1 MSTSWKHSLDDFL
14 AAAGLSEMPMGMYF
28 TDTEP
33 NSALSPNPLPLP
45 TRQNEI
51 DNRVDWP
58 TVFGNFSCAIGHIW
72 RARKKKTAAYFS
84 AERYGCLGCAF
95 WMGFNKPQ
103 LETIIHYVSTGIP
116 NHMEGEHYCD
126 SPDRL
131 RHIFENLDPEPAP
144 GKFCV
149 FKPLNQ
155 FTDEEQPLFIVVFD
169 RPEAIAGMHQLA
181 AFVTG
186 DPLCVVSPW
195 SAACGSMVAWPMYFQ
210 ARGENR
216 AVLGGWDI
224 SARKF
229 FKGDEVTLTVPLA
242 MFEQMV
248 ARYRESFL
256 MKKSWTTVKKK
267 IERSR
272 KVWGEST
279 AVNPE

>member
-1 MSTSWKHSLDDFL
+1 MNTVFKESLAGFL
-14 AAAGLSEMPMGMYF
+14 DTTGLSEMPMGMFF
-28 TDTEP
+28 TDEQP
-33 NSALSPNPLPLP
+33 DSLFSPGPYDLP
-45 TRQNEI
+45 TREKEI
-51 DNRVDWP
+51 AGQVDWP
-58 TVFGNFSCAIGHIW
+58 SLFGNFSCAIGHIW

-116 NHMEGEHYCD
+116 GHMEGEHYCD

-131 RHIFENLDPEPAP
+131 RRIFEDLDPEPAR

-149 FKPLNQ
+149 FKPLDQ
-155 FTDEEQPLFIVVFD
+155 FGEKEEPLFVTVFD
-169 RPEAIAGMHQLA
+169 RPEVLSGLHQLA
-181 AFVTG
+181 TFVTG
-186 DPLCVVSPW
+186 DPLSVVSPW
-195 SAACGSMVAWPMYFQ
+195 SAGCGSLVAWPMHFQ

-229 FKGDEVTLTVPLA
+229 FKGDELTLTLPLS

-256 MKKSWTTVKKK
+256 TKKSWPTVMKK

-272 KVWGEST
+272 KAWSGAQDS
-279 AVNPE
+279 

>member
-1 MSTSWKHSLDDFL
+1 MKTSWKHSLDDFL
-14 AAAGLSEMPMGMYF
+14 AVAGLAEMPMGMYF

-33 NSALSPNPLPLP
+33 NSTLSPEPLRLP

-84 AERYGCLGCAF
+84 AERFGCLGCAF

-103 LETIIHYVSTGIP
+103 LETIIHYVSTGI
-116 NHMEGEHYCD
+116 
-126 SPDRL
+126 R
-131 RHIFENLDPEPAP
+131 PA
-144 GKFCV
+144 
-149 FKPLNQ
+149 
-155 FTDEEQPLFIVVFD
+155 T
-169 RPEAIAGMHQLA
+169 
-181 AFVTG
+181 FVTG

-195 SAACGSMVAWPMYFQ
+195 SAACGSLVAWPMYFQ
-210 ARGENR
+210 ARGENW

-229 FKGDEVTLTVPLA
+229 FKGDEITLTVPLS

-256 MKKSWTTVKKK
+256 MKKPWATVKKK

-272 KVWGEST
+272 KVWGESKKT
-279 AVNPE
+279 NCHVNDCQPNLIFQ